1 MFSIMNNNKVEWIF
15 NKVLYATVCQQ
26 ISTGIAA
33 VFGPP
38 YSDVISRHVD
48 CVTARL
54 EIPHVVVA
62 ADVDRSSSVLND
74 ASMLEDQ
81 LFTIN
86 LHPDREPLRKLY
98 SDLVRMFSW
107 STFVVVYSQPRGI
120 LHKKP
125 LYMDSCNY

>member
-1 MFSIMNNNKVEWIF
+1 MIF
-15 NKVLYATVCQQ
+15 KNLLSALVCQQ

-38 YSDVISRHVD
+38 HSDVISRHVD

-62 ADVDRSSSVLND
+62 ADVDRSSSVLSD
-74 ASMLEDQ
+74 VSTLEDQ
-81 LFTIN
+81 LFSIN
-86 LHPDREPLRKLY
+86 LHPDREPIRKLY

-107 STFVVVYSQPRGI
+107 STFVVVYSQPRG
-120 LHKKP
+120 
-125 LYMDSCNY
+125 